1 MMRCRAFLI
10 ASLLAAWTGCGHDP
24 SGRVAFEPMRVIE
37 TVQPEYPPE
46 MASRGITEGEVWIT
60 IAVDPD
66 GRLIDRL
73 LTAYS
78 WASFARS
85 AIEALH
91 QWEFKPA
98 RLAGVPVATRQEFH
112 FTFNMTGQIVSR
124 SGPEAVESQMRALQA
139 RRELTVLVAR
149 EHELDEPLQLDKQV
163 PVEWPVG
170 APTNLREAR
179 VTVDYFID
187 GYGRTRLIAVKK
199 TDGDVFSE
207 AAVIALMLRRYL
219 APLRHGEPTLV
230 HRIEE
235 FVFSPPR
242 EHDPN
247 SR

>member
-1 MMRCRAFLI
+1 MMRCRAVLLVC
-10 ASLLAAWTGCGHDP
+10 LLAMLTGCVHDP

-78 WASFARS
+78 RASFARS

-91 QWEFKPA
+91 QWQFKPA
-98 RLAGVPVATRQEFH
+98 RVAGVPVSTRQEFH
-112 FTFNMTGQIVSR
+112 FTFNLTGQIISR
-124 SGPEAVESQMRALQA
+124 SGPEAVESQMRALQTKQ
-139 RRELTVLVAR
+139 ELTVLVAR
-149 EHELDEPLQLDKQV
+149 EHELDESLQVDKEV

-170 APTNLREAR
+170 APANLREAR

-199 TDGDVFSE
+199 SDGDVFSE
-207 AAVIALMLRRYL
+207 AAVIALMQRRYR
-219 APLRHGEPTLV
+219 APLRYGEPTLV

-235 FVFSPPR
+235 FIFTPP
-242 EHDPN
+242 
-247 SR
+247 S

>member
-1 MMRCRAFLI
+1 MG
-10 ASLLAAWTGCGHDP
+10 TGCGHTP
-24 SGRVAFEPMRVIE
+24 SGRVAFEPMRAIE

-46 MASRGITEGEVWIT
+46 MARRGITEGEVWIT
-60 IAVDPD
+60 IAVDQD

-78 WASFARS
+78 RASFARS

-98 RLAGVPVATRQEFH
+98 RVAGVPVSTRQEFH
-112 FTFNMTGQIVSR
+112 FTFNLTGQIISR
-124 SGPEAVESQMRALQA
+124 SGPEAVESQMRALHA
-139 RRELTVLVAR
+139 KRELTVLVAR
-149 EHELDEPLQLDKQV
+149 EHELDESLLVDKEV

-170 APTNLREAR
+170 APADLREAR

-199 TDGDVFSE
+199 TDGEVFSE
-207 AAVIALMLRRYL
+207 AAVIALMQRRYR
-219 APLRHGEPTLV
+219 APLRSGEPTLV

-235 FVFSPPR
+235 IVFSSP
-242 EHDPN
+242 
-247 SR
+247 S

>member
-1 MMRCRAFLI
+1 MKRCRAFLL
-10 ASLLAAWTGCGHDP
+10 ACLLIVGTGCGHAP
-24 SGRVAFEPMRVIE
+24 SGGAAFEPMRVIE
-37 TVQPEYPPE
+37 KVQPEYPPE
-46 MASRGITEGEVWIT
+46 MSSRGITEGEVWIT
-60 IAVDPD
+60 IAVDSD

-78 WASFARS
+78 RASFARS

-98 RLAGVPVATRQEFH
+98 RLGGVPVATRQEFH
-112 FTFNMTGQIVSR
+112 FTFNITGQIVSR
-124 SGPEAVESQMRALQA
+124 SGPEAVESQMRALTA
-139 RRELTVLVAR
+139 KRELTVLVAR
-149 EHELDEPLQLDKQV
+149 EHELDEPLQIDQGV

-170 APTNLREAR
+170 APADLREAR

-187 GYGRTRLIAVKK
+187 GYGRPRLMAVKK

-207 AAVIALMLRRYL
+207 AAVIALMQRRYL
-219 APLRHGEPTLV
+219 APLRYGEPTLV

-242 EHDPN
+242 
-247 SR
+247 